1 MRRRRQERPDPG
13 PDELG
18 PQARTLVD
26 MHLLLVPSTIDV
38 VEVDELLRARIPTA
52 DLAGTGEVRIGR
64 HGRIVGPYELSM
76 EDAVDAAVPMPW
88 TICYALQVPAERED
102 PPLPGAD
109 DRDGFASAFP
119 DGLPWRD
126 EGRALHLLAALARRL
141 GGAVRT
147 AGTLQL
153 IQPDPDRAVDY
164 VVHAPYWL
172 DPDVL
177 LSVLLRDMPGA
188 QLAVQG
194 QAWHGPGD
202 EVYSGEAYAASAH
215 DHPNP
220 LTAEQVEALH
230 VAADEADLSRLGGTA
245 SLDGYAVTGPLGADG
260 MIEVSVHIGDAD
272 EPAVAGQPWADR
284 PFVTYEVRW
293 LCPQERERERRAPTQ
308 VYLASRDRVAP
319 VVRAVTRSVVEA
331 TSGLATDEDGFWL
344 DRYAM

>member
-1 MRRRRQERPDPG
+1 
-13 PDELG
+13 
-18 PQARTLVD
+18 
-26 MHLLLVPSTIDV
+26 
-38 VEVDELLRARIPTA
+38 
-52 DLAGTGEVRIGR
+52 
-64 HGRIVGPYELSM
+64 
-76 EDAVDAAVPMPW
+76 MPW

-194 QAWHGPGD
+194 RPGTGPATRCTPARPTRRPPTTTPTR
-202 EVYSGEAYAASAH
+202 SRPSRSRR
-215 DHPNP
+215 
-220 LTAEQVEALH
+220 LH

-284 PFVTYEVRW
+284 PFVTY
-293 LCPQERERERRAPTQ
+293 
-308 VYLASRDRVAP
+308 
-319 VVRAVTRSVVEA
+319 
-331 TSGLATDEDGFWL
+331 
-344 DRYAM
+344 